1 MATTKTR
8 SLNTATLK
16 TSTFNTSTLPEE
28 ITIDETSLVRS
39 YLLLTFIHKVFER
52 DCRVIGKSGLLKTPQ
67 LYMELVSGATKKTSV
82 MLQEVTRELTSRGV
96 KITTVCQDQ
105 RGVEARYN
113 CRGYAGE
120 MTIAW
125 PGFRQ
130 EMMQRM
136 RAYLGLTP
144 EVALMTKDTHV
155 EQMALSI

>member
-1 MATTKTR
+1 MATTK
-8 SLNTATLK
+8 SNPLNTATI
-16 TSTFNTSTLPEE
+16 PAE
-28 ITIDETSLVRS
+28 ITKDETSLVRS

-52 DCRVIGKSGLLKTPQ
+52 DCRVIGKSGLFKTPQ

-82 MLQEVTRELTSRGV
+82 MLQEVTRELTSHGL
-96 KITTVCQDQ
+96 KITTVRQDQ

-113 CRGYAGE
+113 CRGYTGE

-125 PGFRQ
+125 PGFRN

-136 RAYLGLTP
+136 RAYLGLSQ
-144 EVALMTKDTHV
+144 EVSLMPKETHV